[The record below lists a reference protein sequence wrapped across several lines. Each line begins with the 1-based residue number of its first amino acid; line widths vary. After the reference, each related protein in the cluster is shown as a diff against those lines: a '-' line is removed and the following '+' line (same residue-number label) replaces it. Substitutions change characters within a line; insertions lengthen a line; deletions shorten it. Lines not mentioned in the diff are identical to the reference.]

1 MARSGGTRNGGAGKL
16 AGRLNNMSASH
27 AISAAPTG
35 RAALPHRL
43 RYPALYVFLLGGF
56 LGSGLNLLVTVLLVH
71 FGINALA
78 AFFIGTLVNEL
89 FHHLYYHVVY
99 VNQEIRLRTPLAIQ
113 LSLYVLI
120 AALAAGLFWGVLHIG
135 HPPLMVAVVI
145 ALAILAIVNTVV
157 NRISTFSSAT
167 LAMVEYEAMGET
179 FYDDQTDATKV
190 NWFRAWFHRSRYH
203 RLTKFVDDFYKPG
216 MTIADLGCGNCWW
229 NVSGY
234 PVTGVDVNENMLR
247 WAKQHNRL
255 ADYRITDDLT
265 KTGLADHS
273 QDIIIMSETLE
284 HLLNLEQT
292 IAEVRRVLKPGG
304 TFLITVP
311 YDFFLGPFFILF
323 NVNCLWQGYVRGSVY
338 HRYRCG
344 HINHFTMSRL
354 RTALAGEKFSVQ
366 KIFVVNGM
374 SLYCAAVPN
383 AANEPQINTDGHR

>member
-1 MARSGGTRNGGAGKL
+1 
-16 AGRLNNMSASH
+16 MSTSSAIATAS
-27 AISAAPTG
+27 TG

-43 RYPALYVFLLGGF
+43 RYPAFLIFLLGGCI
-56 LGSGLNLLVTVLLVH
+56 GSGLNLLVTLMLVH
-71 FGINALA
+71 FGIAALS

-89 FHHLYYHVVY
+89 FHHVYYHVVY

-120 AALAAGLFWGVLHIG
+120 AGLAAALLWGVMHVG
-135 HPPLMVAVVI
+135 HPPLVI
-145 ALAILAIVNTVV
+145 AVIVSLAILAIVNTVV
-157 NRISTFSSAT
+157 NRISTFSSAS

-179 FYDDQTDATKV
+179 FYDDQTDTAKV
-190 NWFRAWFHRSRYH
+190 NWFRAWFHRSRYEK
-203 RLTKFVDDFYKPG
+203 LTKFVDDFYKPG
-216 MTIADLGCGNCWW
+216 MAVADLGCGNCWW
-229 NVSGY
+229 NIHGY
-234 PVTGVDVNENMLR
+234 PVTGVDVNQNMLR
-247 WAKQHNRL
+247 WAKQQNRL
-255 ADYRITDDLT
+255 VNYNITDDLT
-265 KTGLADHS
+265 RTGLPDHS
-273 QDIIIMSETLE
+273 QDIVIMSETLE

-354 RTALAGEKFSVQ
+354 RAALAGERFAVQ
-366 KIFVVNGM
+366 KMFVVNGM
-374 SLYCAAVPN
+374 SLYCAASPVKEN
-383 AANEPQINTDGHR
+383 